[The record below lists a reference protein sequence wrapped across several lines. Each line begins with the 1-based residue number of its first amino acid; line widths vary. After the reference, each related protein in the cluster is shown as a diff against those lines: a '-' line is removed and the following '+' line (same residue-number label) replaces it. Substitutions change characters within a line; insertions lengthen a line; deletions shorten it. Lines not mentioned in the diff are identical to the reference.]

1 MAWRGCKRTMK
12 IIATIVLVILI
23 VGLVC
28 IIDLGHHNV
37 ENLPIT
43 REAKLYAVKTDDVPV
58 FRDSLGVLW
67 EIDWLKNI
75 TADDNVLLEIVNNE
89 ITRVWVEV
97 INNGDEEIP
106 QS

>member
-1 MAWRGCKRTMK
+1 MKK

-23 VGLVC
+23 VGLAC
-28 IIDLGHHNV
+28 IIGLGHHNAN
-37 ENLPIT
+37 NLPIT
-43 REAKLYAVKTDDVPV
+43 REAKLYAVKTDEVPV

-75 TADDNVLLEIVNNE
+75 TADDNVLLEIVDNE
-89 ITRVWVEV
+89 ITRVWVEI
-97 INNGDEEIP
+97 INNGDEEIS

>member
-1 MAWRGCKRTMK
+1 MAWRRCKRTMKK
-12 IIATIVLVILI
+12 IIATIVLIILI
-23 VGLVC
+23 VGLAC
-28 IIDLGHHNV
+28 IIGLGHHNAN
-37 ENLPIT
+37 NLPIT

-75 TADDNVLLEIVNNE
+75 TADDNVLLEIVDNE

-97 INNGDEEIP
+97 GDEEIP

>member
-1 MAWRGCKRTMK
+1 MAWRRCKRTMK
-12 IIATIVLVILI
+12 KIIATIILVILI
-23 VGLVC
+23 VGLAY
-28 IIDLGHHNV
+28 IIDLAHHNV
-37 ENLPIT
+37 KNLPIT
-43 REAKLYAVKTDDVPV
+43 REAKLYAVKTDNVPV

-75 TADDNVLLEIVNNE
+75 TADDNVLLEIVDNE

-97 INNGDEEIP
+97 GDEEIS

>member
-1 MAWRGCKRTMK
+1 MKK

-23 VGLVC
+23 VGLAC
-28 IIDLGHHNV
+28 ILGLSHHNV

-67 EIDWLKNI
+67 EIDWVKNI
-75 TADDNVLLEIVNNE
+75 TADDNVLLEIVDNE

>member
-1 MAWRGCKRTMK
+1 MKK
-12 IIATIVLVILI
+12 IIATIILVILI
-23 VGLVC
+23 VGLAC
-28 IIDLGHHNV
+28 IIGLGHHNAN
-37 ENLPIT
+37 NLPIT

-75 TADDNVLLEIVNNE
+75 TADDNVLLEIVDNE

-97 INNGDEEIP
+97 GDEEIT

>member
-1 MAWRGCKRTMK
+1 MKK
-12 IIATIVLVILI
+12 IIATIILVILI
-23 VGLVC
+23 VGLAC
-28 IIDLGHHNV
+28 IIGLGHHNAN
-37 ENLPIT
+37 NLPIT

-75 TADDNVLLEIVNNE
+75 TADDNVLLEIVDNG

-97 INNGDEEIP
+97 GDEEIP